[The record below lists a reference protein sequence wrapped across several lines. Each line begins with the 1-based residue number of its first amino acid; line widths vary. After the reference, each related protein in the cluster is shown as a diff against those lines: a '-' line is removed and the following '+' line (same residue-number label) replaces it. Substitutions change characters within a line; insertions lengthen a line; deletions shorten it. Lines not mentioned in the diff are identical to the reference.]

1 MREFTRIKRL
11 PPYVFS
17 IVTAMKI
24 EARRRGEDIIDLGMG
39 NPDLASPDH
48 VVDKLCEAARNPK
61 NHRYS
66 ASKGIT
72 KLRTAM
78 VDWYKRRYNVDLDPE
93 DEVVV
98 TIGAKEGISHLAL
111 ATINPGDVVMV
122 PSPTY
127 PIHPYSVII
136 VGGEVKNIPL
146 REDADFFE
154 DICNAYKQMQSR
166 PKMLIISFPHNPTT
180 AVVDIGFFK
189 RLVDFATDND
199 IMVVHD
205 ISYADIVFD
214 GYTAPSFLQVPGAK
228 DIGVEF
234 FSVSKSYNM
243 PGWRIGFC
251 VGNRE
256 MVGALTK
263 IKSYLDYGVFQPIQ
277 IAGIIALNG
286 PQDCVQETVDTYRKR
301 RDALVGGLER
311 VGWNIKKPLGTM
323 FVWAKIPEQ
332 FRHLGSL
339 EFSKLLLTDAK
350 VAVSPGIGFGEYG
363 DEYVRFALVENELR
377 IKQAVQGMK
386 KVLCR

>member
-1 MREFTRIKRL
+1 MREFTRIQRL

-17 IVTAMKI
+17 IVTSMKI
-24 EARRRGEDIIDLGMG
+24 DARRRGEDIIDLGMG
-39 NPDLASPDH
+39 NPDLASPEH
-48 VVDKLCEAARNPK
+48 VVNKLCEAARNPK

-93 DEVVV
+93 NEVVV

-111 ATINPGDVVMV
+111 ATINPGDVVMA

-136 VGGEVKNIPL
+136 VGGEVKSIPL
-146 REDADFFE
+146 RDDSDFFE
-154 DICNAYKQMQSR
+154 DMCSAYKQMWPR

-180 AVVDIGFFK
+180 AVVDLGFFK
-189 RLVDFATDND
+189 RVADFATEND

-286 PQDCVQETVDTYRKR
+286 PQDCVQETVNTYRKR
-301 RDALVGGLER
+301 RDALVDGLAR
-311 VGWNIKKPLGTM
+311 VGWDIKKPLGTM
-323 FVWAKIPEQ
+323 FVWARIPEQ

-363 DEYVRFALVENELR
+363 DDYVRFALVENERR
-377 IKQAVQGMK
+377 IKQAVQGIK
-386 KVLCR
+386 KVLCK